1 MKNIY
6 RQILLN
12 KNILP
17 LDATSNSDTKISNAE
32 LGGMLLSF
40 SSVGFTLD
48 KESIELLKKYSA
60 DELKDFY
67 LNSMNVL
74 KEAKGDNANH
84 VVFYKNFPNL
94 EKMSELEYV
103 LNAVLHYFTVSE
115 NSYGYMPNDVKKK
128 VKNYLKEKTKLTVL
142 KVMTEQE
149 CNKVLI
155 AYTNNMFES
164 KKAIPLNAQ
173 YALKQLV
180 NDFSYFISPNEIPFK
195 ENLAFYFNCMCDFAL
210 NLGVSEGTLLSNIN
224 LGFIKTS
231 TDLLRVYVAI
241 SDGDVMLIKNTKFKS
256 LNRTGRK
263 VLLSKLEEIASKNEG
278 TIDDMSSHNFLW
290 KKALEKLH
298 IGDYSNVFVNAYK
311 VATQLRN
318 DEYTT
323 YNALVV
329 KAYKEKHIVE
339 LLRLLSIKPGV
350 FARSLDYVVRNLNEY
365 SNVTIEA
372 FAKIANK
379 VSNSLLIQLWEF
391 YKNRN
396 LYDTRIFVVKGPLNS
411 FVKEIE
417 DNREIISE
425 ETTNKII
432 EVLENALKEN
442 FSKKEMIEDVY
453 LDECMKNYMIPSN
466 NRNASG
472 GYRTLTFGSKI
483 KLEVSKKPVLRFFTH
498 WKNSKSNNGR
508 VDIDLSVQLYDK
520 DFNLVSTLAW
530 HNMDGGINFNSYHSG
545 DITSAPNG
553 ASEFIDLDY
562 KTAKNFGKYA
572 IVCNN
577 VFTGQDFADIP
588 ECFSGV
594 MFREQKGKAGEIFEA
609 DKVKC
614 KFDLT
619 QRGSSQNLAF
629 AIDLETLEMIWID
642 YPYTRSQC
650 YAVAQNSNLS
660 LVMLLKRALQKH
672 MSIYDLVMLHENH
685 LDFSKSKTK
694 AKFLIDDSEK
704 SNLSPYDIEKIS
716 SEWL

>member
-6 RQILLN
+6 KQILLN
-12 KNILP
+12 KNILS
-17 LDATSNSDTKISNAE
+17 LDITSNSDTKISNAE

-40 SSVGFTLD
+40 SSIGFTLD
-48 KESIELLKKYSA
+48 KESIQLLKNYSA
-60 DELKDFY
+60 EELKDFY
-67 LNSMNVL
+67 ITTMNLL
-74 KEAKGDNANH
+74 KEAKGANVDH
-84 VVFYKNFPNL
+84 VVFYKNFPNI

-115 NSYGYMPNDVKKK
+115 TSYGYMPSAVKKA
-128 VKNYLKEKTKLTVL
+128 VKKHLKEKTSLTTL
-142 KVMTEQE
+142 TIANEEE
-149 CNKVLI
+149 CAKVLI
-155 AYTNNMFES
+155 AYTNKMFES

-180 NDFSYFISPNEIPFK
+180 SDYSYYIAPNEIPFK
-195 ENLAFYFNCMCDFAL
+195 ENLAFYFACMNRFAS
-210 NLGVSEGTLLSNIN
+210 NLGVNIGTLLSNIN
-224 LGFIKTS
+224 LNFIKTS
-231 TDLLRVYVAI
+231 TDLLRVYVAL
-241 SDGDVMLIKNTKFKS
+241 SGGDITLINNTKFVS

-263 VLLSKLEEIASKNEG
+263 VLLRKLDEMASKNESV
-278 TIDDMSSHNFLW
+278 IDDMASHDFLW

-298 IGDYSNVFVNAYK
+298 IGDYSNTFSNAYK
-311 VATQLRN
+311 VATLLRN

-323 YNALVV
+323 YNSLVV
-329 KAYKEKHIVE
+329 KAYKERHIIE

-350 FARSLDYVVRNLNEY
+350 FARSLDYVVRNLKDY

-372 FAKIANK
+372 FAKVANK

-396 LYDTRIFVVKGPLNS
+396 LYDTRIFVIKGPLNS

-417 DNREIISE
+417 DDREIIDE
-425 ETTNKII
+425 ETTNKIL
-432 EVLENALKEN
+432 EVLENTLKEN
-442 FSKKEMIEDVY
+442 FSKKERIEGVY
-453 LDECMKNYMIPSN
+453 LDESMKNYMIPSN

-472 GYRTLTFGSKI
+472 GYRTLTFGSKV
-483 KLEVSKKPVLRFFTH
+483 KLQEARKPVLRFFTH
-498 WKNSKSNNGR
+498 WKNTKESR
-508 VDIDLSVQLYDK
+508 VDIDLSIQLYDK

-530 HNMDGGINFNSYHSG
+530 HNMHGGINFNSYHSG

-562 KTAKNFGKYA
+562 KAASNFGKYA

-594 MFREQKGKAGEIFEA
+594 MFREQQGKAGEVFEA
-609 DKVKC
+609 DKVKH

-629 AIDLETLEMIWID
+629 AIDLESLEMIWID
-642 YPYTRSQC
+642 FPYTRNQC

-672 MSIYDLVMLHENH
+672 MSVYELVMLHENH
-685 LDFSKSKTK
+685 LDFSKNK
-694 AKFLIDDSEK
+694 AKAKYLIDDSE
-704 SNLSPYDIEKIS
+704 NATLSPYDIEKIS
-716 SEWL
+716 SDWL

>member
-12 KNILP
+12 KNILS
-17 LDATSNSDTKISNAE
+17 LDITSNSDTKISNAE

-48 KESIELLKKYSA
+48 KNSIELLKNYSSE
-60 DELKDFY
+60 ELKDFY
-67 LNSMNVL
+67 HATMNLL
-74 KEAKGDNANH
+74 KETKGDNANH

-103 LNAVLHYFTVSE
+103 LHAVLHYFTVSE
-115 NSYGYMPNDVKKK
+115 NSYGYMPHDVKKK
-128 VKNYLKEKTKLTVL
+128 VKNYLKEKTQLTVL
-142 KVMTEQE
+142 KVLTKEE

-164 KKAIPLNAQ
+164 KKAIPLSAQ
-173 YALKQLV
+173 YALKELV

-195 ENLAFYFNCMCDFAL
+195 ENLAFYFNCMSSFAR

-241 SDGDVMLIKNTKFKS
+241 SDGDIMLIKNTKFKS

-263 VLLSKLEEIASKNEG
+263 VLLRKLEEIASKNEG
-278 TIDDMSSHNFLW
+278 TIDDMASHDFLW

-298 IGDYSNVFVNAYK
+298 IGDYSNVFPNAYK
-311 VATQLRN
+311 VATLLRN

-350 FARSLDYVVRNLNEY
+350 FARSLDYVIRNLSEY

-372 FAKIANK
+372 FAKVANK
-379 VSNSLLIQLWEF
+379 VSTSLLIQLWEF

-442 FSKKEMIEDVY
+442 FSKKAMIEDVY
-453 LDECMKNYMIPSN
+453 LDESMKNYMVPSN
-466 NRNASG
+466 SRNASG
-472 GYRTLTFGSKI
+472 GYRTLTFGSRV

-498 WKNSKSNNGR
+498 WKNAKDNR

-530 HNMDGGINFNSYHSG
+530 HNMHGGANFNSYHSG

-562 KTAKNFGKYA
+562 KAASNFGKYA

-594 MFREQKGKAGEIFEA
+594 MLREQKGKVGEIFEA

-629 AIDLETLEMIWID
+629 AIDLETLEMIWLD
-642 YPYTRSQC
+642 FPYTHSQC
-650 YAVAQNSNLS
+650 YAVAQASNLS
-660 LVMLLKRALQKH
+660 LVMVLKRALQKR
-672 MSIYDLVMLHENH
+672 MSIYELVMLHESH
-685 LDFSKSKTK
+685 LDFTKSKTK
-694 AKFLIDDSEK
+694 AKYLISDSEK
-704 SNLSPYDIEKIS
+704 ATLTPYDIEKIS

>member
-12 KNILP
+12 KNILS
-17 LDATSNSDTKISNAE
+17 LDITSNSNTKISNAE

-48 KESIELLKKYSA
+48 KESIQLLKNYSA
-60 DELKDFY
+60 EELKDFY
-67 LNSMNVL
+67 ITTMNVL

-84 VVFYKNFPNL
+84 VVFYKNFPNI

-103 LNAVLHYFTVSE
+103 LHAVLHYFTVSE
-115 NSYGYMPNDVKKK
+115 YSYGYMPSEVKKK
-128 VKNYLKEKTKLTVL
+128 VKNYLKEKTQLTTL
-142 KVMTEQE
+142 KVLTEEE

-180 NDFSYFISPNEIPFK
+180 SDFSYFISPNEIPFK
-195 ENLAFYFNCMCDFAL
+195 ENLAFYFNCMSTFAR

-231 TDLLRVYVAI
+231 TDILRVYAAI
-241 SDGDVMLIKNTKFKS
+241 SGGDITLIKNTKFTS

-263 VLLSKLEEIASKNEG
+263 VLLRKLEEIASKNEG
-278 TIDDMSSHNFLW
+278 TIDDMATHDFLW

-298 IGDYSNVFVNAYK
+298 IGDYSNVFPNAYK
-311 VATQLRN
+311 VATLLRN

-350 FARSLDYVVRNLNEY
+350 FARSLDYVVRNLSEY

-372 FAKIANK
+372 FAKVANK
-379 VSNSLLIQLWEF
+379 VSTSLLIQLWEF

-442 FSKKEMIEDVY
+442 FSKKAMIEDVY
-453 LDECMKNYMIPSN
+453 LDESMKNYMVPSN

-472 GYRTLTFGSKI
+472 GYRTLTFGSRV

-498 WKNSKSNNGR
+498 WKNAKDNR

-530 HNMDGGINFNSYHSG
+530 HNMHGGANFNSYHSG

-562 KTAKNFGKYA
+562 KAASNFGKYA

-594 MFREQKGKAGEIFEA
+594 MLREQKGKVGEIFEA

-629 AIDLETLEMIWID
+629 AIDLETLEMIWLD
-642 YPYTRSQC
+642 FPYTHNQC
-650 YAVAQNSNLS
+650 YAVAQASNLS
-660 LVMLLKRALQKH
+660 LVMVLKRALQKR
-672 MSIYDLVMLHENH
+672 MSIYELVMLHRNH
-685 LDFSKSKTK
+685 LDFTKSKTK
-694 AKFLIDDSEK
+694 AKYLISDSEK
-704 SNLSPYDIEKIS
+704 ATLTPYDIEKIS

>member
-48 KESIELLKKYSA
+48 KESIELLKNYSA
-60 DELKDFY
+60 EELKDFY
-67 LNSMNVL
+67 LNSMNIL
-74 KEAKGDNANH
+74 KEAKGDNVTH

-128 VKNYLKEKTKLTVL
+128 VKNYLKEKVQLTVL
-142 KVMTEQE
+142 KVLTEEE

-180 NDFSYFISPNEIPFK
+180 NDFSYFIAPNEIPFK
-195 ENLAFYFNCMCDFAL
+195 ENLAFYFNCMCHYAL
-210 NLGVSEGTLLSNIN
+210 NLGVNIGTLLSNIN

-231 TDLLRVYVAI
+231 TDILRVYAAL
-241 SDGDVMLIKNTKFKS
+241 SCGDITLIENTKFVS

-263 VLLSKLEEIASKNEG
+263 VLLRKLEEIASKNEG
-278 TIDDMSSHNFLW
+278 TIDDMASHDFLW

-318 DEYTT
+318 DDYTT

-350 FARSLDYVVRNLNEY
+350 FARSLDYVVRNLKEY

-372 FAKIANK
+372 FAKVANK

-396 LYDTRIFVVKGPLNS
+396 LYDTRIFVIKGPLNS

-432 EVLENALKEN
+432 EVLENALKTN
-442 FSKKEMIEDVY
+442 FSKKEMIEGVY
-453 LDECMKNYMIPSN
+453 LDESMKNYMIPSN
-466 NRNASG
+466 NRNASS
-472 GYRTLTFGSKI
+472 GYRTLTFGSKV
-483 KLEVSKKPVLRFFTH
+483 KLEVSKKPILRFFTH
-498 WKNSKSNNGR
+498 WKNAKGNNGR

-530 HNMDGGINFNSYHSG
+530 HNMHGGANFNSYHSG
-545 DITSAPNG
+545 DITSAPKG

-562 KTAKNFGKYA
+562 KAARNFGKYA

-594 MFREQKGKAGEIFEA
+594 MFREQKGKVGEIFEA

-642 YPYTRSQC
+642 FPYTHSQC
-650 YAVAQNSNLS
+650 YAVAEDSNLS
-660 LVMLLKRALQKH
+660 LVMLLKKALQQH

-685 LDFSKSKTK
+685 LDFSRNK
-694 AKFLIDDSEK
+694 AKAKYLIDDSEK
-704 SNLSPYDIEKIS
+704 AALSPYDIEKIS